1 MRGGLAALAAAI
13 ALTGCATQLGGVGY
27 HVQAERALLAAEGA
41 YNAAAKAELAAK
53 TSGLLT
59 GDGLARGEDM
69 RKVKG
74 PAALKIA
81 RDAYNHGQV
90 PDTTALLMLAADLT
104 ALIPAKGH

>member
-1 MRGGLAALAAAI
+1 MRVGLAALAAAI
-13 ALTGCATQLGGVGY
+13 ALSGCATQLGGASY

-53 TSGLLT
+53 TSGLLA
-59 GDGLARGEDM
+59 GDGLAKGEAL
-69 RKVKG
+69 RKVQG
-74 PAALKIA
+74 PAALKLA

-104 ALIPAKGH
+104 ALIPPKAN